1 MQLISK
7 TLVSITL
14 GTAIIVGSLGF
25 CNTIEASPHKN
36 IVQLDDGEQR
46 LPEPSDQRYDSHH
59 RHHEPQ
65 KEQAPRDGNDHR
77 GPEHPPQDGYG
88 KPQPQYT
95 LRYDHGRL
103 ERIPQDN
110 HDRPEHLMMHQ

>member
-1 MQLISK
+1 MQHISK
-7 TLVSITL
+7 TLMSVTL
-14 GTAIIVGSLGF
+14 GTAIIAGSLGF

-46 LPEPSDQRYDSHH
+46 PPEPPDQRYDSHH

-65 KEQAPRDGNDHR
+65 EEQPPRDDDHR

-95 LRYDHGRL
+95 LRYEHGRL
-103 ERIPQDN
+103 ERIPQDK